1 MLENWL
7 KTTTLMAAV
16 VVLRDPWCSTKNR
29 GAYLV
34 SRVRGLA

>member
-16 VVLRDPWCSTKNR
+16 VVLRDPWRSTKNG
-29 GAYLV
+29 GACLV
-34 SRVRGLA
+34 SRGRGLA